1 MTSYLSFN
9 ILNTIASQV
18 VRLALAL
25 GCLLGFCL
33 NSFMRDMVAF
43 STTSLR
49 LKEELV
55 FSFSAIERISSELCL
70 FLPCLQC
77 LPCNANI

>member
-9 ILNTIASQV
+9 ILNTMASQV
-18 VRLALAL
+18 VKLAFAF
-25 GCLLGFCL
+25 GCLLGSCL
-33 NSFMRDMVAF
+33 NSFMRDIVAF

-49 LKEELV
+49 LKDELV
-55 FSFSAIERISSELCL
+55 FSFSEIERISSELCL

-77 LPCNANI
+77 LPSNANL